1 MSHEATS
8 LSVATDLAV
17 VPVLN
22 AGHQQAPSSQTPS
35 VKHVRP
41 EPMSRGRQRG
51 QGMTEYIIIVA
62 LVAVAAIA
70 VYQSFGRVIRS
81 QTAAIANELAGQSSS
96 KAISSAG
103 KAAKEANRQIKNKS
117 LKNYGAA
124 SR

>member
-1 MSHEATS
+1 MKTDPICIVNLPSASGVTKSPGISE
-8 LSVATDLAV
+8 VA
-17 VPVLN
+17 
-22 AGHQQAPSSQTPS
+22 
-35 VKHVRP
+35 
-41 EPMSRGRQRG
+41 PMSSKRLRQRG

-81 QTAAIANELAGQSSS
+81 QTAAIANELAGESSS

>member
-1 MSHEATS
+1 MNLSQPATLAIPAQTEAIQS
-8 LSVATDLAV
+8 Q
-17 VPVLN
+17 PKR
-22 AGHQQAPSSQTPS
+22 QAKS
-35 VKHVRP
+35 
-41 EPMSRGRQRG
+41 EPKRTRQRG

-81 QTAAIANELAGQSSS
+81 QTAAIANELAGESSN
-96 KAISSAG
+96 KAISSAR
-103 KAAKEANRQIKNKS
+103 KAAGEANKQIKNKS

>member
-1 MSHEATS
+1 MHTTKTTSMNPSRTSESDQLSALADATIK
-8 LSVATDLAV
+8 
-17 VPVLN
+17 
-22 AGHQQAPSSQTPS
+22 AP
-35 VKHVRP
+35 KRLH
-41 EPMSRGRQRG
+41 QRG

-81 QTAAIANELAGQSSS
+81 QTAAIANELAGESSR

-103 KAAKEANRQIKNKS
+103 KAAKEANRQINNKS
-117 LKNYGAA
+117 LKSYGAA

>member
-1 MSHEATS
+1 MSAHAAKPTASPNDSCELRAS
-8 LSVATDLAV
+8 PPPHNAV
-17 VPVLN
+17 SH
-22 AGHQQAPSSQTPS
+22 AKRH
-35 VKHVRP
+35 
-41 EPMSRGRQRG
+41 RQRG

-81 QTAAIANELAGQSSS
+81 QTAAIANELAGQSSR
-96 KAISSAG
+96 KAISNAG

-117 LKNYGAA
+117 LKNYGAS